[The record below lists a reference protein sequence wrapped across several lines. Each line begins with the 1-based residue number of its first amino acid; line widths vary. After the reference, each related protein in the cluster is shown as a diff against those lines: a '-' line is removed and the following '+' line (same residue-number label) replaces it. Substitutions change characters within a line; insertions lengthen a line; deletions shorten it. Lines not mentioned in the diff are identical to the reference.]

1 MSDLLLIVTIADRKV
16 GIRAAEVNSVIAL
29 DNVTPVPRVPD
40 YIPGLTALRSR
51 ALTVIDCA
59 RSLELA
65 EPVALEAIASRNAA
79 VVEHDGHLYALLV
92 DDVFDVMQARSQPTP
107 VPGKLAAGWKRCA
120 IGLVE
125 TDDVPVL
132 LLDLGQ
138 VVAGPLEQAA

>member
-1 MSDLLLIVTIADRKV
+1 MSDLLLIVTIANRKV

-65 EPVALEAIASRNAA
+65 EPVALESIASRNAA

-92 DDVFDVMQARSQPTP
+92 DDVFDVMEARSEPTP
-107 VPGKLAAGWKRCA
+107 VPGRLASGWKRCA

-125 TDDVPVL
+125 TDDAPVL

-138 VVAGPLEQAA
+138 VVGGPLEEAA